1 MMKKILSALCLLG
14 VASAYANIN
23 VDKIDPPHWWAGMH
37 DRTLQLQVHGEGI
50 RDSRFSLDYP
60 GVKIDSVVRLDGTPN
75 WQHVYLTIS
84 PDARPGTMTL
94 NWTGDGKTV
103 SRKYELRPRRAKAG
117 AQGFSSADVLY
128 LIMPDRFADGNPG
141 NNVIPSM
148 RHPERVNR
156 QDPNLRHGGDFE
168 GIRQH
173 IGYLDSL
180 GITAVWFNPVLE
192 NDMPGGSYHGYATT
206 DYYAVDPRFGS
217 NAEYASL
224 VETLHS
230 HGIKTVMDMIFNHCG
245 SAHPWMNDRPSADWF
260 NFPDGFV
267 QTNYRLSTLTDPY
280 VSDRDKRLTLDGW
293 FVELMPDLN
302 QHNPHLWKYL
312 IQNSIWWIEE
322 TGIDGI
328 RQDTYAYIEPELMA
342 DWVDAVMAEY
352 PDFNI
357 VGECWYGDPAGVAY
371 WQKGSPLAAAKGVDT
386 HLPTIMDFPLM
397 LKVRDMEPFR
407 ARTDAW
413 NGLAAIYDHLALDY
427 IYPEPKKVLRF
438 LDNHDTERFIQN
450 MPDSLAQWKQ
460 GVAVLLTVPGIPQL
474 YYGTELL
481 MSGTREGGDG
491 NIRKDIPGGFP
502 GDDHSEFTR
511 SGRSAMQN
519 EAYDF
524 ISRINNWRKGSKAVA
539 DGSMKHYFPDNGL
552 YVFERRTPEELVV
565 VVLNGTDS
573 EVTADMT
580 RYAET
585 APEGQL
591 FTDILTGETLELI
604 PQGGMRTFAPREI
617 RILETTKR

>member
-1 MMKKILSALCLLG
+1 MKKILSALCLLG

-103 SRKYELRPRRAKAG
+103 SRKYELRPRRAKDG

-148 RHPERVNR
+148 RHPESVNR

-450 MPDSLAQWKQ
+450 MPGSLAQWKQ

-565 VVLNGTDS
+565 VVMNGTDS

-591 FTDILTGETLELI
+591 FTDILTGKTLELI